1 MEEAT
6 KETCGSGAPS
16 ATTIYSGQ
24 IIAPEAMAGGRA
36 TCSRLAA
43 TSRTLSQPRHAG
55 AAGLGVTGGATQHPG
70 QLSQQG
76 QGWHLPFVPLGC
88 VMAVS
93 GGTHSVPPLL
103 SDAEL
108 FWRRNA
114 FALLNAAGW
123 VCSRVAFRGW
133 KSDTGPGC
141 KVKGKGQ
148 REVFPPHP
156 PSAAGVSYPDV
167 NAGAEH
173 PVVALSPG
181 TGGQGHAGGYL
192 DAHPEVKQL
201 FGPPEI
207 SGVSIPSQTCGN
219 TFKKL

>member
-1 MEEAT
+1 MQQV
-6 KETCGSGAPS
+6 GSHQQDIVAAKARRGCRARGHWRCH
-16 ATTIYSGQ
+16 TTS
-24 IIAPEAMAGGRA
+24 RA
-36 TCSRLAA
+36 TESAGPRLAFA
-43 TSRTLSQPRHAG
+43 LCS
-55 AAGLGVTGGATQHPG
+55 PG
-70 QLSQQG
+70 MCY
-76 QGWHLPFVPLGC
+76 GC
-88 VMAVS
+88 V

-141 KVKGKGQ
+141 KVKGRGQ

-167 NAGAEH
+167 SAGTNH
-173 PVVALSPG
+173 PAVALSPG

>member
-1 MEEAT
+1 MQQV
-6 KETCGSGAPS
+6 GSHQQDIVPAKARSGCWARGHWRCH
-16 ATTIYSGQ
+16 TTS
-24 IIAPEAMAGGRA
+24 RA
-36 TCSRLAA
+36 TESAGLRLAFA
-43 TSRTLSQPRHAG
+43 LCSPRMCY
-55 AAGLGVTGGATQHPG
+55 
-70 QLSQQG
+70 
-76 QGWHLPFVPLGC
+76 GC
-88 VMAVS
+88 V

-167 NAGAEH
+167 SAGAEH

-181 TGGQGHAGGYL
+181 QADRATLEATWMLTLKSSSYL
-192 DAHPEVKQL
+192 AHQKHLGFQSQARRV
-201 FGPPEI
+201 EI
-207 SGVSIPSQTCGN
+207 RLRNCKSLQVY
-219 TFKKL
+219 

>member
-6 KETCGSGAPS
+6 KETCSSGAPS
-16 ATTIYSGQ
+16 ATTIYKWVDNCTRG
-24 IIAPEAMAGGRA
+24 

-88 VMAVS
+88 VMAAS

-114 FALLNAAGW
+114 FALLNAEGW

-141 KVKGKGQ
+141 KVQGKGSE
-148 REVFPPHP
+148 R
-156 PSAAGVSYPDV
+156 S
-167 NAGAEH
+167 
-173 PVVALSPG
+173 SPRTHRVWRG
-181 TGGQGHAGGYL
+181 FCTL
-192 DAHPEVKQL
+192 M
-201 FGPPEI
+201 
-207 SGVSIPSQTCGN
+207 
-219 TFKKL
+219 

>member
-6 KETCGSGAPS
+6 KEACSSGAPS

-141 KVKGKGQ
+141 EVQGKGSE
-148 REVFPPHP
+148 RSFPPRTHR
-156 PSAAGVSYPDV
+156 VQ
-167 NAGAEH
+167 
-173 PVVALSPG
+173 
-181 TGGQGHAGGYL
+181 QGFRTL
-192 DAHPEVKQL
+192 M
-201 FGPPEI
+201 
-207 SGVSIPSQTCGN
+207 
-219 TFKKL
+219 

>member
-1 MEEAT
+1 MQRIQHPESKITDKTSRNGKLCTSDSEETTKAT
-6 KETCGSGAPS
+6 RSSGEPI
-16 ATTIYSGQ
+16 ATTTYSGQ
-24 IIAPEAMAGGRA
+24 IIAPEAAAGGRA

-43 TSRTLSQPRHAG
+43 TSRTLSQPWHEG
-55 AAGLGVTGGATQHPG
+55 AAGLGVTGGATNHPG

-76 QGWHLPFVPLGC
+76 QGWRPPFVPLGC
-88 VMAVS
+88 VTAVS

-141 KVKGKGQ
+141 EAQGKESE
-148 REVFPPHP
+148 RSFPH
-156 PSAAGVSYPDV
+156 AGVSCPDTST
-167 NAGAEH
+167 GTDH
-173 PVVALSPG
+173 SVVALPPFFTASRPRDRQ
-181 TGGQGHAGGYL
+181 TGPCWRLAG
-192 DAHPEVKQL
+192 
-201 FGPPEI
+201 
-207 SGVSIPSQTCGN
+207 
-219 TFKKL
+219 